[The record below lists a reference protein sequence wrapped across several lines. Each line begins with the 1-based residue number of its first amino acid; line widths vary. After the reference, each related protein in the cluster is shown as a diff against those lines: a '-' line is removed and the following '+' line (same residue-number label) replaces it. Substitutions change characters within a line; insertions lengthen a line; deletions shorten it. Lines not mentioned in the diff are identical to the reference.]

1 MTVSLYHGKYHGKT
15 GEAEPEAHPPD
26 NTNGSTTRQ
35 GSGQGNV
42 GNAPSLPYRKK
53 ERSWVWAQ
61 DILVPHSLAP
71 SAYVGQTLVGVVPRH
86 FGASLIRRER
96 CSLNTPVFQSILKKN
111 EGRNRVGVL
120 LPLLFLGLTGAAGT

>member
-53 ERSWVWAQ
+53 E
-61 DILVPHSLAP
+61 H
-71 SAYVGQTLVGVVPRH
+71 VGQTLVGVVPRH

-96 CSLNTPVFQSILKKN
+96 CSLNTPVFQ
-111 EGRNRVGVL
+111 EGTVSEETVSEE
-120 LPLLFLGLTGAAGT
+120 TAY